1 MMIIIIIIIIPSMQG
16 TYNYV
21 LEMNH
26 VSRVYISAPVL

>member
-1 MMIIIIIIIIPSMQG
+1 MNIIIPNMQG

-21 LEMNH
+21 PEMNH